1 VFKLSRLPNPKGH
14 PKLLISAKRQTKIGA
29 IHVINEETEEAETFQ
44 IKEVEVI

>member
-1 VFKLSRLPNPKGH
+1 VQN
-14 PKLLISAKRQTKIGA
+14 AKKIGA